1 MSTGLFDGQG
11 TRPCYPRTELVLDS
25 LPLGVVFLN
34 VLGEIT
40 AANPAA
46 ERILGLSLDQMCG
59 VHAVDSLWQAIRED
73 GSSLPAEQHP
83 VMVGLR
89 TGELVGPVVM
99 GVFNPQCAAHIWVNV
114 SVVPMRDPANGTL
127 ECVGVFF
134 EDISAQMEAQ
144 QQEAATEARFQAAFT
159 AMSEGMALHRLVYDA
174 TGLPQDYLILDVNP
188 SFERQT
194 GLTREAV
201 VGRLASVAYGTGL
214 APFLERYAQVARTG
228 QGQIFEQYFK
238 PLGRHFRISVF
249 SPEPEHFGTVF
260 EDITER
266 KRSEA
271 MLQRQRTML
280 ARTERIAHL
289 GSWEWEVATDT
300 VTWSDELFRIVQR
313 DPTEGAPSYAEQSTL
328 YVPEDGQRLNAAVEE
343 ALQLGTAY
351 DLELRLI
358 REDGAT
364 RICLVHGEVERGSD
378 GRIRRLIGS
387 LQDITE
393 RKAAEDA
400 FHASE
405 QSLRLAQEAAHIGV
419 WDWDL
424 GTDQVYWSPMC
435 EALYGVSPS
444 GGPRCGADWRAMVD
458 PEDLAYLF
466 DQLEEGPIAR
476 QEPFEVEYRV
486 RRPDGQIRWLI
497 SRGQAQYDAAGQPIR
512 LSGVNLDITERK
524 RSVEQLAFLARR
536 AEALRALPIL
546 ADTLDEKDFMQ
557 AGQEMAEDL
566 TESRIA
572 FIHFVNDDGATIEL
586 VTWSRRTLEDYCT
599 AVYESHYP
607 LPQAG
612 IWADAVRTRAPVI
625 FNEYATAPG
634 KRGLPSGHA
643 ELTRMISVPVI
654 EQGSVVMITGVGNKP
669 SDYTETDIET
679 VQLISNLIWSTVQR
693 RRAEER
699 LRMLAL
705 AVEQSPAA
713 VVITDV
719 EARIA
724 YVNAAFEQT
733 TGYTQSD
740 VLEQDSRLLQSGLT
754 PRETYQ
760 DLWEALSQGRTWRG
774 EFVNRRKNGDIY
786 YEIAAIAPLHAV
798 TGEVTHY
805 VGVKEDITEKRRLTD
820 ELERH
825 RSHLEELVKART
837 HELEEARDRAEAATR
852 AKSAFLANM
861 SHEIRTPMNAILG
874 LGHLLRQTGLTER
887 QCEQLDKIEV
897 AGRHLLGIINAILDL
912 AKIESGK
919 LILDESEVQIKAI
932 MRNIVSML
940 SDRVEAKQLM
950 LRVQIPPLPTHLLG
964 DPVRIQQALLNYA
977 ANAIKF
983 TESGSITLRV
993 RLEADLGDSVTLRF
1007 EVEDTG
1013 IGIAAEQQSR
1023 LFSDFEQADQSI
1035 TRRYGGTGLGLA
1047 LTKRL
1052 ARLMGG
1058 EAGVDSTLGVGSTF
1072 WLTARLRRGEPA
1084 PIDTETPPD
1093 QAIQADAKRSC
1104 AGRRLLLVE
1113 DDPINREV
1121 TLGLIAGLNLSV
1133 DAAENGAE
1141 ALEFVRLNR
1150 YDLILMDVQMPVMDG
1165 LEATRQI
1172 RKLPQAAEVPVVA
1185 LTANVFAEDREQCL
1199 EAGMSDFLVK
1209 PIEPERLMAV
1219 LQCWLARPSQIA

>member
-1 MSTGLFDGQG
+1 MSTGFFDGRCK
-11 TRPCYPRTELVLDS
+11 RPCYPRTDLVLDS
-25 LPLGVVFLN
+25 VPLGVVFQN

-46 ERILGLSLDQMCG
+46 ERILGLSLEQMRG
-59 VHAVDSLWQAIRED
+59 IHAADARWQAIRED
-73 GSSLPAEQHP
+73 GSPFPDDEHP
-83 VMVGLR
+83 VMVALR
-89 TGELVGPVVM
+89 TGELVGPIVM
-99 GVFNPQCAAHIWVNV
+99 GVLNPQRAAHVWVNV
-114 SVVPMRDPANGTL
+114 SVVPIRDPASGAI

-134 EDISAQMEAQ
+134 EDISAQKEAQ
-144 QQEAATEARFQAAFT
+144 QQEAASEARFQAAFT

-174 TGLPQDYLILDVNP
+174 AGRPQDYLILDVNP
-188 SFERQT
+188 TFERQT

-201 VGRLASVAYGTGL
+201 VGRLASVAYGTGS

-228 QGQIFEQYFK
+228 QGQIFERYFK

-266 KRSEA
+266 K
-271 MLQRQRTML
+271 Q
-280 ARTERIAHL
+280 
-289 GSWEWEVATDT
+289 
-300 VTWSDELFRIVQR
+300 
-313 DPTEGAPSYAEQSTL
+313 
-328 YVPEDGQRLNAAVEE
+328 
-343 ALQLGTAY
+343 
-351 DLELRLI
+351 
-358 REDGAT
+358 
-364 RICLVHGEVERGSD
+364 
-378 GRIRRLIGS
+378 
-387 LQDITE
+387 
-393 RKAAEDA
+393 
-400 FHASE
+400 
-405 QSLRLAQEAAHIGV
+405 
-419 WDWDL
+419 
-424 GTDQVYWSPMC
+424 
-435 EALYGVSPS
+435 
-444 GGPRCGADWRAMVD
+444 
-458 PEDLAYLF
+458 
-466 DQLEEGPIAR
+466 
-476 QEPFEVEYRV
+476 
-486 RRPDGQIRWLI
+486 
-497 SRGQAQYDAAGQPIR
+497 
-512 LSGVNLDITERK
+512 
-524 RSVEQLAFLARR
+524 SVEQLAFLARR

-546 ADTLDEKDFMQ
+546 ADTLDEKAFMQ

-566 TESRIA
+566 TGSRIA
-572 FIHFVNDDGATIEL
+572 FIHFVNDDSATIEL
-586 VTWSRRTLEDYCT
+586 ITWSRRTLEDYCT

-607 LPQAG
+607 VAQAG
-612 IWADAVRTRAPVI
+612 LWADALRTRAPVI
-625 FNEYATAPG
+625 FNDYASAPD
-634 KRGLPSGHA
+634 KHGLPSGHA

-679 VQLISNLIWSTVQR
+679 VQLISNLIWTTVQR
-693 RRAEER
+693 RRAQAR

-705 AVEQSPAA
+705 ALEQSPVA

-719 EARIA
+719 EGCIA

-733 TGYTQSD
+733 TGYALSD
-740 VLEQDSRLLQSGLT
+740 VLDQNPRLLQSGLT

-760 DLWEALSQGRTWRG
+760 ELWEALGQGRMWHG
-774 EFVNRRKNGDIY
+774 EFINRRKNGEIY
-786 YEIAAIAPLHAV
+786 YELAAIAPLRAAS
-798 TGEVTHY
+798 GEMTHY

-837 HELEEARDRAEAATR
+837 HALEEACERAEAATR

-874 LGHLLRQTGLTER
+874 LSHLLRQTGLTER

-919 LILDESEVQIKAI
+919 LLLDESEVQIPAI
-932 MRNIVSML
+932 MRNIVSIL
-940 SDRVEAKQLM
+940 SDRIETKHLM
-950 LRVQIPPLPTHLLG
+950 LRVQIPRLPTRLIG

-993 RLEADLGDSVTLRF
+993 RLEAELADSFMLRF

-1013 IGIAAEQQSR
+1013 IGIAAEQLSR

-1058 EAGVDSTLGVGSTF
+1058 EAGVESTLGVGSTF
-1072 WLTARLRRGEPA
+1072 WLTACLRRGDLA
-1084 PIDTETPPD
+1084 PTDTETAPD
-1093 QAIQADAKRSC
+1093 RALQVDAMTSC
-1104 AGRRLLLVE
+1104 AGCRLLLVE
-1113 DDPINREV
+1113 DEPINREV
-1121 TLGLIAGLNLSV
+1121 TLGLVTDLNVIV
-1133 DAAENGAE
+1133 DTAENGAE
-1141 ALEFVRLNR
+1141 ALELARLNR
-1150 YDLILMDVQMPVMDG
+1150 YDLILMDMQMPVMDG

-1172 RKLPQAAEVPVVA
+1172 RRLPQAAEVPIIA
-1185 LTANVFAEDREQCL
+1185 LTANAFAEDRAECL
-1199 EAGMSDFLVK
+1199 EAGMSDFIVK
-1209 PIEPERLMAV
+1209 PIEPERLMAI
-1219 LQCWLARPSQIA
+1219 LQRWLSQPRQVRSE